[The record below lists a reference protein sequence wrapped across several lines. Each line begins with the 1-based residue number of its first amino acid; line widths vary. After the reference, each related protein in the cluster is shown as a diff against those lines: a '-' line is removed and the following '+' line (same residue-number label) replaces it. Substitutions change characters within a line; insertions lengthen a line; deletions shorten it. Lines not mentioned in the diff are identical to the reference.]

1 MRRGVVDTDA
11 HRIGQRVAK
20 ICDYPIEI
28 VRQINTEYIKMK
40 KILLFIGLVMSAMM
54 IGAQSNAGTGNKKYA
69 VIDVSVGNIRTG
81 ADFETN
87 LETQALLGQPV
98 KILATDNGWYQVK
111 TPDGY
116 VSWINHMQ
124 VVPMAWTELRAWN
137 AAAKVVVISLYGFTY
152 SRPSS
157 ASQTVSDVVA
167 GDRLRLL
174 SVSGAYYYVAYP
186 DGRRAYIAMSAAQKE
201 KDWFASRRSDA
212 VHLITAA
219 RSLIGIPYLWGGTSS
234 KGVDCSGMVWT
245 SAFLNGLI
253 LPRNA
258 SSMIKIGERLTVA
271 KNFANLIPGDLVF
284 FGRKAT
290 AQSKERVSHVGIYIG
305 NRKFIHSLGMV
316 HISSFNPK
324 DAEYDAYD
332 LGRFIGAVRFLNHI
346 GEQGIIKIQLNQLYQ
361 YENEPK

>member
-1 MRRGVVDTDA
+1 
-11 HRIGQRVAK
+11 
-20 ICDYPIEI
+20 
-28 VRQINTEYIKMK
+28 MK
-40 KILLFIGLVMSAMM
+40 KILLVIGLMM
-54 IGAQSNAGTGNKKYA
+54 TAIMVDAQSNTVNSDKKYA

-81 ADFETN
+81 PDFETN

-98 KILATDNGWYQVK
+98 KILADKGWYQVR

-124 VVPMAWTELRAWN
+124 VVPMNWSELKTWN
-137 AAAKVVVISLYGFTY
+137 AADKVVVTSRYGFTF
-152 SRPSS
+152 SQPSG

-167 GDRLRLL
+167 GDMLKLL
-174 SVSGAYYYVAYP
+174 SVSGSYYYVAYP

-201 KDWFASRRSDA
+201 KDWYASRRPDA
-212 VHLITAA
+212 AHLISTA
-219 RSLIGIPYLWGGTSS
+219 RSLMGIPYLWAGTST

-258 SSMIKIGERLTVA
+258 SSMIKVGERLTVA
-271 KNFANLIPGDLVF
+271 KDFANLKPGDLVF

-290 AQSKERVSHVGIYIG
+290 AQSKEHVSHVGIYIG
-305 NRKFIHSLGMV
+305 DRKFIHSLGMV
-316 HISSFNPK
+316 HVSSFNPK

-346 GEQGIIKIQLNQLYQ
+346 GEQGITKIQLNQLYQ